1 MGDLRFEELL
11 PHVSFSAIR
20 EKMVARDRTRDFF
33 KCAETLHH
41 KAIPVA
47 PRSTRTPFFVAA
59 KQISRDIY
67 ATHEKLEKLAKL
79 ASSTSLFND
88 PVHDIQELTYMI
100 KKDIA
105 ALNAKLEGVKNL
117 SEKSKNPHSQI
128 HSEQVL
134 GSLSLKLQDT
144 TKQFRQV
151 LATRSENY
159 KKQQESRKLFTGK
172 YSLTNQ
178 RADTASA
185 LYHPASTSDPG
196 LNGEHQSQDQLMV
209 ANPLRYDGRERLEAI
224 QEIERTMTDLNKIMM
239 DISVMVDE
247 QQVVME
253 RIDTNVNDSMV
264 HVDRAQS
271 NLLKVLEGV
280 SSDRGL
286 ILKLFFILVVFCI
299 IFFLF
304 FV

>member
-1 MGDLRFEELL
+1 
-11 PHVSFSAIR
+11 
-20 EKMVARDRTRDFF
+20 MVARDLTREFF
-33 KCAETLHH
+33 QCAETLHH

-47 PRSTRTPFFVAA
+47 PRSSRTPFFVAA

-117 SEKSKNPHSQI
+117 SEKSKNPQSQM

-178 RADTASA
+178 KADAASA
-185 LYHPASTSDPG
+185 LYHPAASSASDPG
-196 LNGEHQSQDQLMV
+196 LGSEQSQDQLMV

-224 QEIERTMTDLNKIMM
+224 QEIERTMTDLNKIMV

>member
-1 MGDLRFEELL
+1 MG
-11 PHVSFSAIR
+11 
-20 EKMVARDRTRDFF
+20 
-33 KCAETLHH
+33 
-41 KAIPVA
+41 
-47 PRSTRTPFFVAA
+47 
-59 KQISRDIY
+59 
-67 ATHEKLEKLAKL
+67 
-79 ASSTSLFND
+79 
-88 PVHDIQELTYMI
+88 
-100 KKDIA
+100 
-105 ALNAKLEGVKNL
+105 
-117 SEKSKNPHSQI
+117 SQI

-178 RADTASA
+178 KADTASA
-185 LYHPASTSDPG
+185 LYHPASSTSDPG
-196 LNGEHQSQDQLMV
+196 LNGENQSQDQLMV
-209 ANPLRYDGRERLEAI
+209 ANPLRFDGRERLEAI

-253 RIDTNVNDSMV
+253 HIDTNVNDSMV

-286 ILKLFFILVVFCI
+286 
-299 IFFLF
+299 
-304 FV
+304 